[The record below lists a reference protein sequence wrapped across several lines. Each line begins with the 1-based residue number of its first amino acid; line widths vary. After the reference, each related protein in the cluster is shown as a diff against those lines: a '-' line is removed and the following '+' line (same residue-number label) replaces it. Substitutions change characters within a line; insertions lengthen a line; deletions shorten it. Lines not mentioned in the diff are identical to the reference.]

1 MYVLCF
7 ACTLS
12 STLELNL
19 TNHEERTPPVLPVLE
34 QQWLAELFKCVLAAT
49 VKGGAHPEVGA
60 FRLGCYGKVYCNINL
75 MPGWKGN
82 VCTLTV
88 PQRVREKKGLE
99 SANQSPLFHITRL
112 AAWIQLLCL
121 PLRFVG
127 LLLMAA
133 VGYVLDYSR
142 ILSPP
147 PVTRDCVTVK
157 SCFLLFCCSIIL
169 FYATLYLGLLWC
181 FDACFYVTVRQKVK
195 NRAC

>member
-19 TNHEERTPPVLPVLE
+19 TNHEERTPPVPAVLE
-34 QQWLAELFKCVLAAT
+34 QQWLALAELFKWVLAAT

-157 SCFLLFCCSIIL
+157 SCFLLFHHSLLCHSL
-169 FYATLYLGLLWC
+169 FRPTLMLWC
-181 FDACFYVTVRQKVK
+181 LFLCH
-195 NRAC
+195 C